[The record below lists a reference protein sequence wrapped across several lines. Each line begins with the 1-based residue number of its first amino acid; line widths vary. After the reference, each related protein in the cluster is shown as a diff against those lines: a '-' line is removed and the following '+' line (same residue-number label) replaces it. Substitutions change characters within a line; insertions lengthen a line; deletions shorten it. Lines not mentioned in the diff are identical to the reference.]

1 MATKVHKKEL
11 IRKQIIEAANIYSHK
26 LAGKKFLYVTPN
38 YYFEILFLTDKFLHL
53 TGVNTKLTAKD
64 FYEKA
69 RKGILQ
75 NNQFYFDKEH
85 PFDIAKNKLPNLIQ
99 LPELTTKQIYIIN
112 NLKTLTLVYRYGL
125 TNFNFTLGLTEYI
138 DKKNNIIKETFIP
151 RTLRSNDNAP
161 KYNTDNLNC
170 NVSFIFEKDASKRI
184 YTTLLFRE
192 YATSIPLNI
201 KHLIDSSFYE

>member
-85 PFDIAKNKLPNLIQ
+85 PFDIAKNL
-99 LPELTTKQIYIIN
+99 Y
-112 NLKTLTLVYRYGL
+112 
-125 TNFNFTLGLTEYI
+125 F
-138 DKKNNIIKETFIP
+138 
-151 RTLRSNDNAP
+151 
-161 KYNTDNLNC
+161 
-170 NVSFIFEKDASKRI
+170 
-184 YTTLLFRE
+184 YTTSKILSQPIYKLFK
-192 YATSIPLNI
+192 TPFLTFN
-201 KHLIDSSFYE
+201 

>member
-99 LPELTTKQIYIIN
+99 LPELTTKQIYVIN
-112 NLKTLTLVYRYGL
+112 N
-125 TNFNFTLGLTEYI
+125 
-138 DKKNNIIKETFIP
+138 
-151 RTLRSNDNAP
+151 
-161 KYNTDNLNC
+161 
-170 NVSFIFEKDASKRI
+170 
-184 YTTLLFRE
+184 
-192 YATSIPLNI
+192 
-201 KHLIDSSFYE
+201 